1 MKSYSTGKWIWIFLG
16 GLSLIIRY
24 TVSAATIEEYYSRG
38 VFLWIRRIIDI
49 GFGWFPFPLIYLFFF
64 LLVAWL
70 VRSIMKTDWNN
81 FFQWSRIGQ
90 YLLSVAA
97 FLGGVAFFFFFL
109 WGFNYGRIPFTKQLS
124 LQLEPIPIDTLKER
138 LNYKTEELLVLREQ
152 LAAQRVAAL
161 DASFQPTNM
170 EQLIRENVVQSL
182 KELNYPTA
190 GKVRGRILKPKGIF
204 LRFSSAGLYWP
215 FVGEGN
221 IDGGLHPLQQPFTMA
236 HEIAHGYGIT
246 NEGICNFI
254 AYLAC
259 QKSSNAFIKYGGAVS
274 YWRYLAGAYQQ
285 HRNKEYWSFREQL
298 PKGFLA
304 DMDAINNTLLLYPD
318 IMPRFRNFAYDKY
331 LKSQGISEGLQSYSQ
346 IVMLVEAWEKRGKN
360 APIQLAD

>member
-1 MKSYSTGKWIWIFLG
+1 MKGTSLGKWIWVLLG

-24 TVSAATIEEYYSRG
+24 TLSAPTIEQYYSRG
-38 VFLWIRRIIDI
+38 LFLWIRRIIDT
-49 GFGWFPFPLIYLFFF
+49 GLGWFPFPLIYLFFF
-64 LLVAWL
+64 LLIVWL
-70 VRSIMKTDWNN
+70 IKSIVQTNWSN
-81 FFQWSRIGQ
+81 FFQWNRVGQ
-90 YLLSVAA
+90 HLLSITA

-109 WGFNYGRIPFTKQLS
+109 WGFNYGRIPFTQQLS
-124 LQLEPIPIDTLKER
+124 LKLEPIPIDTLKEK
-138 LNYKTEELLVLREQ
+138 LNYKTEELLILREQ
-152 LAAQRVAAL
+152 VAAQRTTAL
-161 DASFQPTNM
+161 DTSFQPINM
-170 EQLIRENVVQSL
+170 EQLIRQSVVQSL
-182 KELNYPTA
+182 KEVGYPTA
-190 GKVRGRILKPKGIF
+190 GKVRGRKLKPKGIF

-221 IDGGLHPLQQPFTMA
+221 IDSGLHVLQQPFTMA

-259 QKSSNAFIKYGGAVS
+259 QKSNDSFIQYAGAVS

-285 HRNKEYWSFREQL
+285 HRQEEYWSFREQL

-304 DMDAINNTLLLYPD
+304 DMDAINTTLRQYPD

-346 IVMLVEAWEKRGKN
+346 IVMLVEAWEKKERDK
-360 APIQLAD
+360 